1 MTHEPLL
8 DEIRRVRHEISA
20 ELGHDPRKI
29 AAYYTDLQRLHR
41 SRMVDLSGEVAS
53 TELETVPSKSVDNDK
68 VVTTPNC

>member
-29 AAYYTDLQRLHR
+29 AAYYADLQRQYQGR
-41 SRMVDLSGEVAS
+41 VVDLSGEVVV
-53 TELETVPSKSVDNDK
+53 TKPETVLPDASEAIRF
-68 VVTTPNC
+68 

>member
-29 AAYYTDLQRLHR
+29 AAYYADLQRLHHDR
-41 SRMVDLSGEVAS
+41 LVNFSGEAVS
-53 TELETVPSKSVDNDK
+53 TQQQTVPSKSGDSNQVL
-68 VVTTPNC
+68 TTPR